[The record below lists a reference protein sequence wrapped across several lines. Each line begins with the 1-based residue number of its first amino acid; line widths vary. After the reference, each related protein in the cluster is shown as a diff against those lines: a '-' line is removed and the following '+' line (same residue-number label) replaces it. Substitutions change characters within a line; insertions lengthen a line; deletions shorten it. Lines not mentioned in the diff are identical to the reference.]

1 MPTTRSFLLC
11 TTTAATILIGSAL
24 NAEQLATEQ
33 EARPEHHQSAAQLW
47 AAKSIVELEPKAQT
61 RTAAYDRCAA
71 RLRADYDDDPARA
84 YEWVRTLC
92 RP

>member
-1 MPTTRSFLLC
+1 MPITRTFLLY
-11 TTTAATILIGSAL
+11 TTTAASILIGSSL
-24 NAEQLATEQ
+24 CAEQPAAEPAYL
-33 EARPEHHQSAAQLW
+33 QSAAQLW
-47 AAKSIVELEPKAQT
+47 AAKSIAELEPKAQT
-61 RTAAYDRCAA
+61 RTAAYDQCAA